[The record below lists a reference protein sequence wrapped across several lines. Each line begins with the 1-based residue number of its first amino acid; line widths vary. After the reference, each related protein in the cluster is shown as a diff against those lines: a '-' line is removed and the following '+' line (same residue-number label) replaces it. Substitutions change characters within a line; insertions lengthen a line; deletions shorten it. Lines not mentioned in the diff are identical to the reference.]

1 MNNQRSK
8 ELNDLL
14 ENKQSFVQRWA
25 EIIILLISG
34 LLLLLAAY
42 LQINYHLFK

>member
-14 ENKQSFVQRWA
+14 QNKQNFVQKWA
-25 EIIILLISG
+25 EIIILIISG
-34 LLLLLAAY
+34 LLLMLATY